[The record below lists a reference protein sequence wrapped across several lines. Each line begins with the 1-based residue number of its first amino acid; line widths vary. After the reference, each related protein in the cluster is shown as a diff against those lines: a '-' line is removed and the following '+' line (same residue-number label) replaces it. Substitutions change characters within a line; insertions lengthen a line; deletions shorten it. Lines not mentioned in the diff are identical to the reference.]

1 MGLTGHQQ
9 DFLLKT
15 ILYPTGRG
23 GKPFL
28 TIHSTAHGLIMAPR
42 VVSVP
47 TDLGA
52 SGDRLW
58 APEAGNIA

>member
-1 MGLTGHQQ
+1 MT
-9 DFLLKT
+9 
-15 ILYPTGRG
+15 
-23 GKPFL
+23 
-28 TIHSTAHGLIMAPR
+28 PR

-58 APEAGNIA
+58 VPEAGNTVQEQPPRCGVAGSLGMCVEVPPPLTATSSAQ